1 MKKLVLLLSI
11 LIGLSAC
18 SSLELQAVTTSEEE
32 TQRILALGLSYEE
45 NLIEASKFSDP
56 HMVKVVSLQLTNAKD
71 EKIQYEIDLLES
83 EKLANNVILSLSGT
97 NFSGPIISKSESTV
111 LNMNPDLLNYNLEG
125 LKNLTSGI
133 VNHKLQLSLI
143 YNSDKKRNYIS
154 ANLCDKWSRCDD
166 NSIEI
171 NNISTNASNCSS
183 SSCDYKEIV
192 EVNLSDEFLRNY
204 IKKGFTIRINSKKNS
219 NKVIISRVYLMGY
232 LQVAQ

>member
-18 SSLELQAVTTSEEE
+18 SSIELQAVTTSEEE

-83 EKLANNVILSLSGT
+83 EKVANNVILSLSGT

-143 YNSDKKRNYIS
+143 YNSNKKRNYIS

>member
-1 MKKLVLLLSI
+1 MKKLALLLSI

-18 SSLELQAVTTSEEE
+18 SSIELQAVTTSEEE

-143 YNSDKKRNYIS
+143 YNSNKKRNYIS

>member
-18 SSLELQAVTTSEEE
+18 SSLELQTVTTSEEE

-83 EKLANNVILSLSGT
+83 EKVANNVILSLSGT

-219 NKVIISRVYLMGY
+219 NKVIISRAYLMGY

>member
-18 SSLELQAVTTSEEE
+18 SSLELQTVTTSEEE

-83 EKLANNVILSLSGT
+83 EKVANNVILSLSGT

>member
-1 MKKLVLLLSI
+1 MKKLALLLSI

-18 SSLELQAVTTSEEE
+18 SSIELQAVTTSEEE

>member
-83 EKLANNVILSLSGT
+83 EKVANNVILSLSGT

-171 NNISTNASNCSS
+171 NNISTKASNCSS

>member
-18 SSLELQAVTTSEEE
+18 SSIELQAVTTSEEE

-83 EKLANNVILSLSGT
+83 EKIANNVILSLSGT
-97 NFSGPIISKSESTV
+97 NFSGPIISKSESTI

-192 EVNLSDEFLRNY
+192 EINLSDEFLRNY

-219 NKVIISRVYLMGY
+219 NKVIISRAYLMGY

>member
-18 SSLELQAVTTSEEE
+18 SSLELQTVTTSEEE

>member
-18 SSLELQAVTTSEEE
+18 SSLELQTVTTSEEE

-83 EKLANNVILSLSGT
+83 EKVANNVILSLSGT

-143 YNSDKKRNYIS
+143 YNSNKKRNYIS

>member
-83 EKLANNVILSLSGT
+83 EKVANNVILSLSGT

-143 YNSDKKRNYIS
+143 YNSNKKRNYIS

>member
-18 SSLELQAVTTSEEE
+18 SSLELQTVTTSEEE

-83 EKLANNVILSLSGT
+83 EKIANNVILSLSGT

-111 LNMNPDLLNYNLEG
+111 LNMNPDLLNYSLEG

-143 YNSDKKRNYIS
+143 YNSNKKRNYIS

-204 IKKGFTIRINSKKNS
+204 IKKGFTIRINSKENS

>member
-18 SSLELQAVTTSEEE
+18 SSIELQAVTTSEEE

-143 YNSDKKRNYIS
+143 YNSNKKRNYIS

>member
-18 SSLELQAVTTSEEE
+18 SSLELQTVTTSEEE

-83 EKLANNVILSLSGT
+83 EKVANNVILSLSGT

-143 YNSDKKRNYIS
+143 YNSNKKRNYIS

-219 NKVIISRVYLMGY
+219 NKVIISRAYLMGY

>member
-45 NLIEASKFSDP
+45 NLIEASKLSDP
-56 HMVKVVSLQLTNAKD
+56 HMIKVVSLQLTNAKD

-97 NFSGPIISKSESTV
+97 NFSGPIISKSESTI

-219 NKVIISRVYLMGY
+219 NKVIISRAYLMGY

>member
-97 NFSGPIISKSESTV
+97 NFSGPIISKSESTI

-143 YNSDKKRNYIS
+143 YNSNKKRNYIS

>member
-18 SSLELQAVTTSEEE
+18 SSIELQAVTTSEEE

-97 NFSGPIISKSESTV
+97 NFSGPIISKSESTI

>member
-1 MKKLVLLLSI
+1 MKKLALLLSI

-18 SSLELQAVTTSEEE
+18 SSIELQAVTTSEEE

-83 EKLANNVILSLSGT
+83 EKIANNVILSLSGT

>member
-18 SSLELQAVTTSEEE
+18 SSIELQAVTTSEEE

-45 NLIEASKFSDP
+45 NLIEASKLSDP
-56 HMVKVVSLQLTNAKD
+56 HMIKVVSLQLTNAKD

>member
-45 NLIEASKFSDP
+45 NLIEASKLSDP
-56 HMVKVVSLQLTNAKD
+56 HMIKVVSLQLTNAKD

-83 EKLANNVILSLSGT
+83 EKIANNVILSLSGT
-97 NFSGPIISKSESTV
+97 NFSGPIISKSESTI

-192 EVNLSDEFLRNY
+192 EINLSDEFLRNY

-219 NKVIISRVYLMGY
+219 NKVIISRAYLMGY

>member
-18 SSLELQAVTTSEEE
+18 SSLELQTVTTSEEE

-143 YNSDKKRNYIS
+143 YNSNKKRNYIS

>member
-18 SSLELQAVTTSEEE
+18 SSLELQTVTTSEEE

-83 EKLANNVILSLSGT
+83 EKVANNVILSLSGT

-143 YNSDKKRNYIS
+143 YNSNKKRNYIS

-192 EVNLSDEFLRNY
+192 EINLSDEFLRNY

-219 NKVIISRVYLMGY
+219 NKVIISRAYLMGY

>member
-143 YNSDKKRNYIS
+143 YNSNKKRNYIS

>member
-18 SSLELQAVTTSEEE
+18 SSLELHTVTTSEEE

-83 EKLANNVILSLSGT
+83 EKVANNVILSLSGT

-143 YNSDKKRNYIS
+143 YNSNKKRNYIS

>member
-83 EKLANNVILSLSGT
+83 EKVANNVILSLSGT

-143 YNSDKKRNYIS
+143 YNSNKKRNYIS

-204 IKKGFTIRINSKKNS
+204 IKKGFTIRINSKENS